1 MIDIFITYFLSLYK
15 PLQNHYIMSF
25 IEPVVDLDQ
34 TEVAEIRVDPASGS
48 RSLFSK
54 KAFKKNE
61 VIIEF
66 MAKKVRSTPTYL
78 TVQINDDV
86 HIELL
91 PECLACAN
99 HSCDPNC
106 FFDTTRMEFVAIKD
120 IPPGEEFTFFYP
132 SAEWDMDRPFQCNC
146 GSPDCIGI
154 IQGALYLTPDI
165 IQKYRFTEFIQQ
177 KLGLK
182 K

>member
-1 MIDIFITYFLSLYK
+1 
-15 PLQNHYIMSF
+15 MSF
-25 IEPVVDLDQ
+25 IAQAIDLDQ
-34 TEVAEIRVDPASGS
+34 TEVAEIRIDPISGN

-66 MAKKVRSTPTYL
+66 LAKSVSSTPTYL
-78 TVQINDDV
+78 TVQIGEDL

-91 PECLACAN
+91 PECLACTN

-106 FFDTTRMEFVAIKD
+106 FFDTSTMEFVAIKD

-132 SAEWDMDRPFQCNC
+132 SAEWDMDQPFQCNC
-146 GSPDCIGI
+146 GSDQCIGI
-154 IQGALYLTPDI
+154 IQGAKYLSAESL
-165 IQKYRFTEFIQQ
+165 KKHRFTDFIKQ
-177 KLGLK
+177 KLK
-182 K
+182 TI

>member
-1 MIDIFITYFLSLYK
+1 
-15 PLQNHYIMSF
+15 MSF
-25 IEPVVDLDQ
+25 IEPAIDLDQ
-34 TEVAEIRVDPASGS
+34 TEVAEIRIDPISGN

-54 KAFKKNE
+54 KAFRKNE

-66 MAKKVRSTPTYL
+66 LAKSVRSTPTYL
-78 TVQINDDV
+78 TVQIGEDL

-106 FFDTTRMEFVAIKD
+106 FFDTSTMEFVTIKD
-120 IPPGEEFTFFYP
+120 IPAGEEFTFFYP

-146 GSPDCIGI
+146 GSEQCIGI
-154 IQGALYLTPDI
+154 VQGAKYLSSESLR
-165 IQKYRFTEFIQQ
+165 KYRFTDFIQQ
-177 KLGLK
+177 KLKLV
-182 K
+182 